1 MQKYFFHSET
11 RLHYYIVKSKMFCC
25 NLAKN
30 IKKYSL
36 CMKFTKEDA
45 VKGLTAKL
53 SQNVE
58 NISKW
63 ERTIKENVETLCS
76 ILGENSEIELD
87 DFIEKAVPIF
97 NTTAGFIRKENSDL
111 AKTFKT
117 EIDDL
122 KAQLAKPNNQNQV
135 KPTDPNE
142 ELLKRLE
149 ALENE
154 NKRNRDE
161 LAQRETKNK
170 LAAKMKELGIKSNK
184 WIEGMLSKAAITA
197 DMDVD
202 ATAKDYLE
210 IYNDFVANVTP
221 SVTPDNPSGKPTE
234 YANDTIKAA
243 AALAKQNSLVG

>member
-1 MQKYFFHSET
+1 
-11 RLHYYIVKSKMFCC
+11 
-25 NLAKN
+25 
-30 IKKYSL
+30 
-36 CMKFTKEDA
+36 MKFTKEDA

-63 ERTIKENVETLCS
+63 ERTINENVETLRS

-87 DFIEKAVPIF
+87 DFIEKAIPIF
-97 NTTAGFIRKENSDL
+97 NTTAGFVRKENSDL

-122 KAQLAKPNNQNQV
+122 KAKLAKPNNQNQSQQ
-135 KPTDPNE
+135 TDQND

-149 ALENE
+149 ALESE
-154 NKRNRDE
+154 NKRNKEE

-197 DMDVD
+197 DMDVE

-221 SVTPDNPSGKPTE
+221 SVTPNNPSGKPTE

>member
-1 MQKYFFHSET
+1 
-11 RLHYYIVKSKMFCC
+11 
-25 NLAKN
+25 
-30 IKKYSL
+30 
-36 CMKFTKEDA
+36 MKFTKEDA

-135 KPTDPNE
+135 KPTDTNE

>member
-1 MQKYFFHSET
+1 
-11 RLHYYIVKSKMFCC
+11 
-25 NLAKN
+25 
-30 IKKYSL
+30 
-36 CMKFTKEDA
+36 MKFTKEDA

-111 AKTFKT
+111 AKTFKS

-161 LAQRETKNK
+161 LAQRETKTK
-170 LAAKMKELGIKSNK
+170 LAAKMKELGIKSSK
-184 WIEGMLSKAAITA
+184 WIDGMLSKAAITA

-221 SVTPDNPSGKPTE
+221 NVTPNNSSGKPTE

>member
-1 MQKYFFHSET
+1 
-11 RLHYYIVKSKMFCC
+11 
-25 NLAKN
+25 
-30 IKKYSL
+30 
-36 CMKFTKEDA
+36 MKFTKEDA

-111 AKTFKT
+111 AKTFKA

-122 KAQLAKPNNQNQV
+122 KTQLAKPNPQN
-135 KPTDPNE
+135 KPNDENE
-142 ELLKRLE
+142 ALLKRLE

-154 NKRNRDE
+154 NKRNKEE

-170 LAAKMKELGIKSNK
+170 LAVKMKELGIKSSK
-184 WIEGMLSKAAITA
+184 WIDGMLSKAAITA

-243 AALAKQNSLVG
+243 AALAKQNSRVG

>member
-1 MQKYFFHSET
+1 
-11 RLHYYIVKSKMFCC
+11 
-25 NLAKN
+25 
-30 IKKYSL
+30 
-36 CMKFTKEDA
+36 MKFMKEDA

-87 DFIEKAVPIF
+87 DFIEKAIPIF

>member
-1 MQKYFFHSET
+1 
-11 RLHYYIVKSKMFCC
+11 
-25 NLAKN
+25 
-30 IKKYSL
+30 
-36 CMKFTKEDA
+36 MKFTKEDA

-63 ERTIKENVETLCS
+63 ERTINENVETLRS

-87 DFIEKAVPIF
+87 DFIEKAIPIF

-122 KAQLAKPNNQNQV
+122 KAKLAKPNNQIQSQQ
-135 KPTDPNE
+135 TDQND

-154 NKRNRDE
+154 NKRNKEE

-170 LAAKMKELGIKSNK
+170 LAAKMKELGIKSSK
-184 WIEGMLSKAAITA
+184 WIDGMLSKAAITA
-197 DMDVD
+197 DMDVE

-221 SVTPDNPSGKPTE
+221 SVTPNNPSGKPTE

-243 AALAKQNSLVG
+243 AALAKQNNLVG

>member
-1 MQKYFFHSET
+1 
-11 RLHYYIVKSKMFCC
+11 
-25 NLAKN
+25 
-30 IKKYSL
+30 
-36 CMKFTKEDA
+36 MKFTKEDA

-111 AKTFKT
+111 AKTFKS

-170 LAAKMKELGIKSNK
+170 LAAKMKELGIKSSK
-184 WIEGMLSKAAITA
+184 WIDGMLSKAAITA

-221 SVTPDNPSGKPTE
+221 SVTPNNPSGKPTE

>member
-1 MQKYFFHSET
+1 
-11 RLHYYIVKSKMFCC
+11 MFCC

>member
-1 MQKYFFHSET
+1 
-11 RLHYYIVKSKMFCC
+11 
-25 NLAKN
+25 
-30 IKKYSL
+30 
-36 CMKFTKEDA
+36 MKFTKEDA

-111 AKTFKT
+111 AKTFKA

-122 KAQLAKPNNQNQV
+122 KAKLAQPNTQNQTN
-135 KPTDPNE
+135 PQNQPNSE
-142 ELLKRLE
+142 NEALLKRLE

-154 NKRNRDE
+154 NKRNKEE

-170 LAAKMKELGIKSNK
+170 LSAKMKELGIKSNK

-221 SVTPDNPSGKPTE
+221 SVTPNNPSGKPTE

>member
-1 MQKYFFHSET
+1 
-11 RLHYYIVKSKMFCC
+11 
-25 NLAKN
+25 
-30 IKKYSL
+30 
-36 CMKFTKEDA
+36 MKFTKEDA

>member
-1 MQKYFFHSET
+1 
-11 RLHYYIVKSKMFCC
+11 
-25 NLAKN
+25 
-30 IKKYSL
+30 
-36 CMKFTKEDA
+36 MKFTKEDA

-111 AKTFKT
+111 AKTFKS

-122 KAQLAKPNNQNQV
+122 KAQLAKPNNHKQV
-135 KPTDPNE
+135 KQTDPNE

-161 LAQRETKNK
+161 LAQRETKTK

-197 DMDVD
+197 DMDVE

-221 SVTPDNPSGKPTE
+221 SVTPNNPSGKPTE

-243 AALAKQNSLVG
+243 AALAKQNNLVG

>member
-1 MQKYFFHSET
+1 
-11 RLHYYIVKSKMFCC
+11 
-25 NLAKN
+25 
-30 IKKYSL
+30 
-36 CMKFTKEDA
+36 MKFTKEDA

-154 NKRNRDE
+154 NKRNKEE

-170 LAAKMKELGIKSNK
+170 LAAKMKELGIKSSK
-184 WIEGMLSKAAITA
+184 WIDGMLSKAAITA
-197 DMDVD
+197 DMDVE

-210 IYNDFVANVTP
+210 IYNDFVANVNP
-221 SVTPDNPSGKPTE
+221 NVTPNNSSGKPTE

>member
-1 MQKYFFHSET
+1 
-11 RLHYYIVKSKMFCC
+11 
-25 NLAKN
+25 
-30 IKKYSL
+30 
-36 CMKFTKEDA
+36 MKFTKEDA

-63 ERTIKENVETLCS
+63 ERTINENVETLRS

-87 DFIEKAVPIF
+87 DFIEKAIPIF

-122 KAQLAKPNNQNQV
+122 KAKLAKPNNQIQSQQ
-135 KPTDPNE
+135 TDQND

-149 ALENE
+149 ALESE
-154 NKRNRDE
+154 NKRNKEE
-161 LAQRETKNK
+161 LAQRETKTK

-197 DMDVD
+197 DIDVE

-221 SVTPDNPSGKPTE
+221 SVTPNNPSGKPTE

-243 AALAKQNSLVG
+243 AALAKQNNLVG

>member
-1 MQKYFFHSET
+1 
-11 RLHYYIVKSKMFCC
+11 
-25 NLAKN
+25 
-30 IKKYSL
+30 
-36 CMKFTKEDA
+36 MKFTKEDA

-53 SQNVE
+53 STNVE

-122 KAQLAKPNNQNQV
+122 KAKLAQPNPQNQV

-184 WIEGMLSKAAITA
+184 WIDGMLSKAAITA
-197 DMDVD
+197 DMDID

>member
-1 MQKYFFHSET
+1 
-11 RLHYYIVKSKMFCC
+11 
-25 NLAKN
+25 
-30 IKKYSL
+30 
-36 CMKFTKEDA
+36 MKFTKEDA

-111 AKTFKT
+111 AKTFKS

-170 LAAKMKELGIKSNK
+170 LAAKMKELGIKSSK
-184 WIEGMLSKAAITA
+184 WIDGMLSKAAITA

-221 SVTPDNPSGKPTE
+221 SVTPNNPSGKPTE

-243 AALAKQNSLVG
+243 AALAKQNNLVG